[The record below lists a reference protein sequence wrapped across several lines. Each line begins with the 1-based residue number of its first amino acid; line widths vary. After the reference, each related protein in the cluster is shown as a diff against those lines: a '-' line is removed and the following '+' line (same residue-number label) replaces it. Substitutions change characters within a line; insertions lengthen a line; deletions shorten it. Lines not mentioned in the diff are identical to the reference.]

1 MLLSEAKRL
10 AAACNNCAG
19 IRGDCTV
26 GKLTC
31 PFIIHG
37 YENNNGNGMMCKVI
51 TPDDWCRVIIESTHN
66 LPEELMYGDV

>member
-1 MLLSEAKRL
+1 MRNTSDLLGVVEL
-10 AAACNNCAG
+10 C
-19 IRGDCTV
+19 GDCTV

-51 TPDDWCRVIIESTHN
+51 TPDDWCRVIIESTRN